1 MKPSYALS
9 TFLLGSLMS
18 LAVMAAETAGGTG
31 ATRASEVAKSVS
43 VQGAKVA
50 TPVATPG
57 KLATQGGAVVGKAG
71 DNQYPS
77 GAPVVP
83 PKPKKDGV
91 VAVDTKGV
99 SVLGTKPGGVVKAVP
114 ATGVAV
120 GVNGD
125 NQYPSGAPVVP
136 PKPKKDGPEAA
147 AAAAAAQKAATK
159 AAP

>member
-9 TFLLGSLMS
+9 TFFLGSLMS
-18 LAVMAAETAGGTG
+18 LAVIAAETADGTG
-31 ATRASEVAKSVS
+31 VTRASEVAKSVS
-43 VQGAKVA
+43 AQGAK
-50 TPVATPG
+50 VATPG
-57 KLATQGGAVVGKAG
+57 KLATQGGTVMGKSG

-83 PKPKKDGV
+83 PKPKKEGMVAIDAKGVNTSGVKPGV
-91 VAVDTKGV
+91 VVKG
-99 SVLGTKPGGVVKAVP
+99 GAAT
-114 ATGVAV
+114 TGVTV

-125 NQYPSGAPVVP
+125 NQYHSGAPVVP